1 MSWRRTAPRLRR
13 HHRARKLLHLSRA
26 TMRVTFGQPAYN
38 PASRFLDEIPDSLMD
53 WRRLGEVTTWAA
65 GSAERTS
72 RTRDALSSGTGS
84 RRPTA
89 SDLAVGDRVAHTA
102 FGLGTVLAVHGA
114 GPKQQVDV
122 DFGSAGKKRLAISHA
137 PMEKL

>member
-1 MSWRRTAPRLRR
+1 MGGRQRGAQVT
-13 HHRARKLLHLSRA
+13 HQGRAEFSGR
-26 TMRVTFGQPAYN
+26 
-38 PASRFLDEIPDSLMD
+38 
-53 WRRLGEVTTWAA
+53 
-65 GSAERTS
+65 GS
-72 RTRDALSSGTGS
+72 GK
-84 RRPTA
+84 RPTV

-102 FGLGTVLAVHGA
+102 FGLGTVLAVHGT